1 MPPRG
6 KAAAKQ
12 IEAELRDAELR
23 EAEDE
28 MTAIQRRLEEENKGK
43 NMNNPHNLSASEG
56 SSEESSLMDSLPRRS
71 TS

>member
-6 KAAAKQ
+6 KAAAKL

-28 MTAIQRRLEEENKGK
+28 MAAVHRRLEEEHKEK
-43 NMNNPHNLSASEG
+43 TKNNP
-56 SSEESSLMDSLPRRS
+56 P
-71 TS
+71 T